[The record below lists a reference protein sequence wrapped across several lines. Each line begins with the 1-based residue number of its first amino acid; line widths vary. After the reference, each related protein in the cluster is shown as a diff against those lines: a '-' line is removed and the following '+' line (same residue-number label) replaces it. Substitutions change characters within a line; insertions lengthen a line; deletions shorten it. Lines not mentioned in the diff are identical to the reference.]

1 MNRPVRTDNRPE
13 EPEDVIDALE
23 RIMEQAERRLEAQ
36 IDSIRANGCSESREA
51 ADAECTVARASAHRA
66 SADAG
71 VYSSN
76 TPPQSSKN
84 IGAEDWF
91 EVGLYVDWS
100 AVWRKLSV
108 ELEEKK
114 KLADIQNIP
123 EEQITIESG
132 GCRGIIDRAGARKGN
147 KKKGP
152 YYHYRISFDDMTILI
167 DKRELGLGRAPN
179 VCIRVTGEACIEFG
193 AEAVYRKGLTFIEM
207 LGAQIV
213 LNKISRV
220 DLCLDMPDV
229 PIDEFEKAYHE
240 ERYITVAKKIDY
252 QKGKGKNGGVTLY
265 FGRPPLR
272 CRIYDKRAEIL
283 ARCSPS
289 KLCAMVF
296 RRWGDRMPDV
306 ATRVEFEMHREA
318 LAKRGIDSVED
329 YFLKRADLIHYLA
342 HDWLRL
348 TAVKVDRENK
358 NQSKTPTLAHWLM
371 VQNGFQEWTGTPR
384 GLPLDP
390 LPKERVSVT
399 QLIKQIRGVGK
410 RAGKDQGKTFAN
422 TEELLTYINEQ
433 VRRIAPIRPSD
444 DDS

>member
-1 MNRPVRTDNRPE
+1 MSQTQHCLEDQESSFVGDFTTEYRPE
-13 EPEDVIDALE
+13 
-23 RIMEQAERRLEAQ
+23 
-36 IDSIRANGCSESREA
+36 
-51 ADAECTVARASAHRA
+51 ADAECTAARASAHRA

-100 AVWRKLSV
+100 AVWRKLSI

-114 KLADIQNIP
+114 KLADAQNVP
-123 EEQITIESG
+123 EDLVTIEAG
-132 GCRGIIDRAGARKGN
+132 GCKGIIDRAGARKGN

-152 YYHYRISFDDMTILI
+152 YYHYRISFDDMTVLI
-167 DKRELGLGRAPN
+167 DKRERGLGRAPN
-179 VCIRVTGEACIEFG
+179 VCIRITGEACIEFG
-193 AEAVYRKGLTFIEM
+193 AESVYRKGLTFIEM
-207 LGAQIV
+207 LGAQII

-240 ERYITVAKKIDY
+240 ERYITVAKKLDY

-272 CRIYDKRAEIL
+272 CRIYDKKAEIL
-283 ARCSPS
+283 ARCNPS

-296 RRWGDRMPDV
+296 RRWGDRVPDV

-318 LAKRGIDSVED
+318 LAKRGVGSVES
-329 YFLKRADLIHYLA
+329 YFAKRADLIHYLT
-342 HDWLRL
+342 HEWLRL
-348 TAVKVDRENK
+348 TEHAVDRENK
-358 NQSKTPTLAHWLM
+358 NQSKASILAQWAM
-371 VQNGFQEWTGTPR
+371 VQSGFQEWTGTPR

-390 LPKERVSVT
+390 LPKERVPVT

-422 TEELLTYINEQ
+422 TEELLAYINEQ
-433 VRRIAPIRPSD
+433 VRRLAPVRPLGD
-444 DDS
+444 GL